1 MTHEEALALIE
12 AEYKNAVEKHGE
24 HFANRI
30 EMYSALCEEITEVAQ
45 AIVKDDIHGP
55 HGMERELAQVAA
67 VCIKALKGLKQ

>member
-1 MTHEEALALIE
+1 MKHEEALALIE

-55 HGMERELAQVAA
+55 HGLKRELIQVIV
-67 VCIKALKGLKQ
+67 VCLKALRGLE